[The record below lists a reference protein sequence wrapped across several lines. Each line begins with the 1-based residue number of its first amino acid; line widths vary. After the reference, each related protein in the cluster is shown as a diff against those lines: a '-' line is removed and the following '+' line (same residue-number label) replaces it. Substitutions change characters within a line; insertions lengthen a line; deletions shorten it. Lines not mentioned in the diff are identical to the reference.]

1 MDMVPRRQGGSTLI
15 EVIMAMVILTIVI
28 VGLNLGVVSLINSNL
43 NSKDL
48 TSATSVGNQLFE
60 EFRRSDYYSLATSA
74 DTVRNRFIR
83 NWTIDRLTDTTHAA
97 IDCYVRWPLLSPQKH
112 TITLSTIIA
121 RP

>member
-1 MDMVPRRQGGSTLI
+1 MVPRGQGGSTLI
-15 EVIMAMVILTIVI
+15 EVIIAMVILTIVI
-28 VGLNLGVVSLINSNL
+28 VGLNTGVVSLIKANL

-60 EFRRSDYYSLATSA
+60 EFRRSDYYSLATST
-74 DTVRNRFIR
+74 DTVRNRYIR

-97 IDCYVRWPLLSPQKH
+97 IDCYVRWPVLATKKH
-112 TITLSTIIA
+112 SIALSTIIA